1 MTLGTG
7 PEGVTPLS
15 LVEVLAVSTG
25 AGSAGEDWTTDTD
38 SLRMWLPDA
47 AVPLP
52 LLLMLLPETPTGD
65 EECAVE
71 SKTTDNDAFPGDET
85 VPVLVV
91 VTKFLVIVCTS
102 SLTAFRVAMGIC
114 GRDGAVVI
122 ELIKEMINN

>member
-1 MTLGTG
+1 M
-7 PEGVTPLS
+7 S

-25 AGSAGEDWTTDTD
+25 TGSAAEDWTIDTD
-38 SLRMWLPDA
+38 SLRMWL
-47 AVPLP
+47 AVPL
-52 LLLMLLPETPTGD
+52 LLLLPETPTGD

-71 SKTTDNDAFPGDET
+71 SNTTTDDAFPGDET

-114 GRDGAVVI
+114 GRDGGGDR
-122 ELIKEMINN
+122 IN

>member
-1 MTLGTG
+1 M
-7 PEGVTPLS
+7 S
-15 LVEVLAVSTG
+15 LVEVLAVSTWT
-25 AGSAGEDWTTDTD
+25 GSAGEDWTTDTD
-38 SLRMWLPDA
+38 SLRMWL

-52 LLLMLLPETPTGD
+52 LLLLPETPTGD

-71 SKTTDNDAFPGDET
+71 SNTTTDDAFPGDET

-114 GRDGAVVI
+114 RRDGGGDR
-122 ELIKEMINN
+122 IN

>member
-1 MTLGTG
+1 M
-7 PEGVTPLS
+7 S

-25 AGSAGEDWTTDTD
+25 TGSAGEDWTIDTD
-38 SLRMWLPDA
+38 SLRMWL

-52 LLLMLLPETPTGD
+52 ILLLPETPTGD

-71 SKTTDNDAFPGDET
+71 SNTTTDDAFPGDETT

-114 GRDGAVVI
+114 GRDGGGDR
-122 ELIKEMINN
+122 IN

>member
-1 MTLGTG
+1 M
-7 PEGVTPLS
+7 S

-25 AGSAGEDWTTDTD
+25 TGSAGEDWTIDTD

-47 AVPLP
+47 AAPLP
-52 LLLMLLPETPTGD
+52 LLLLLPETPTGD

-71 SKTTDNDAFPGDET
+71 SNTTTDDAFPGDETT

-114 GRDGAVVI
+114 GRDVGDR
-122 ELIKEMINN
+122 IN